1 MQKQDH
7 PSPKRA
13 HNKSKKRVLSVNT
26 AACDLEETQ
35 CDVREVWFPGCHAGM
50 CTSPRYRLA
59 ECHSTRCWCP
69 IDVGG
74 GSVKNDVEHSLANT
88 SLVWMVNH
96 IIDANVGILFKL
108 SAFEGEAFRG
118 IKTVVRSGTAFPG
131 AIDLVNRDDTAS
143 PTSLGEAAILV
154 KKAER
159 NIFGTDINSSEPGID
174 RRVPP
179 VKKPTITFVN
189 SHQDA
194 PEHEKPPLS
203 ASSRKTVLSFLLN
216 MSGVE
221 QLTARQAPPPSP
233 SSPMTTSSSPISPIV
248 WTLRNEFIL
257 SADEKTVPI
266 SFAPKDLKSRKPISE
281 TKAPILLR
289 LEQVNE
295 DNDANAV
302 MVDQLRKKKFWWLL
316 EFIPFWQ
323 HYQDR
328 GAYWCKGFRMN
339 RGRPRDISD
348 PEPLFHSSV
357 GKRKDY
363 TPKAR
368 VRGAKPDYVSY

>member
-1 MQKQDH
+1 MSEKYGFRAAMQVC
-7 PSPKRA
+7 A
-13 HNKSKKRVLSVNT
+13 HLSVIELLNV
-26 AACDLEETQ
+26 TQ
-35 CDVREVWFPGCHAGM
+35 Q
-50 CTSPRYRLA
+50 Y
-59 ECHSTRCWCP
+59 
-69 IDVGG
+69 VGG
-74 GSVKNDVEHSLANT
+74 GSVRNDEEHSLANP

-118 IKTVVRSGTAFPG
+118 IKPVVQSGTQRSDM
-131 AIDLVNRDDTAS
+131 IDLGCIS
-143 PTSLGEAAILV
+143 EI
-154 KKAER
+154 
-159 NIFGTDINSSEPGID
+159 DITSSEPGIK

-179 VKKPTITFVN
+179 VKKPTVMFVN

-194 PEHEKPPLS
+194 PEHSKTPLS
-203 ASSRKTVLSFLLN
+203 ASSRKTVFSFSLKV
-216 MSGVE
+216 SGVE
-221 QLTARQAPPPSP
+221 QQTALPARPPSP
-233 SSPMTTSSSPISPIV
+233 SSPMTTSSSPISPII

-257 SADEKTVPI
+257 SVDEKTIPI
-266 SFAPKDLKSRKPISE
+266 PLASKDPKSGKPNSE
-281 TKAPILLR
+281 PESPRLLR

-302 MVDQLRKKKFWWLL
+302 MVDQLHKEKFWWLL

-328 GAYWCKGFRMN
+328 GAYWYKGFRMN

-357 GKRKDY
+357 AKRKDY

-368 VRGAKPDYVSY
+368 VRGAKPDYVSH